1 MPPHP
6 FRQALTAASLDPIAV
21 RKGPH
26 GFSTEVL
33 YKSRREAEGA
43 VQVLKPYA
51 TSFSLG
57 EVSHGAQKVWALRFV
72 TLRVRV

>member
-1 MPPHP
+1 MTSHL
-6 FRQALTAASLDPIAV
+6 FAQALSQANQSPILI

-26 GFSTEVL
+26 GFSTELL
-33 YKSRREAEGA
+33 YKSRREAEDA
-43 VQVLKPYA
+43 VQTLKPYE

-57 EVSHGAQKVWALRFV
+57 EASHGAQKVWALRFV